1 MSTRSTLIGLISLA
15 AVVCAVIPASAQ
27 EAEPTGAPN
36 AAEVARELSNNLLKT
51 DLPFDD
57 GIEGQH

>member
-1 MSTRSTLIGLISLA
+1 MSLDSTLIGLASLA
-15 AVVCAVIPASAQ
+15 AVACAVTPAWAQ

-36 AAEVARELSNNLLKT
+36 AAEVARELSNNLLKP

>member
-1 MSTRSTLIGLISLA
+1 VT
-15 AVVCAVIPASAQ
+15 PAWAQ

-36 AAEVARELSNNLLKT
+36 AAEVARELSNNLLKP